1 MGRSLSL
8 IVGSRWEGHFLIV
21 LGAGG
26 NVCLFLLLLGAG
38 GKVYFLILLGVVG
51 RKTNFPILLGVG
63 VGESP
68 SSHIVGNRSK
78 FAFLILLEGS

>member
-1 MGRSLSL
+1 VGHLLLLLEAGGKDTFSYCWEPVGMSVAL
-8 IVGSRWEGHFLIV
+8 IVGS
-21 LGAGG
+21 
-26 NVCLFLLLLGAG
+26 GAG

-63 VGESP
+63 AGESP
-68 SSHIVGNRSK
+68 SSHINGNRSK

>member
-1 MGRSLSL
+1 VGRSLSL